1 MNNNNKAV
9 SVAGDQSASAEQ
21 GSKGVLKLG
30 LDMHYRQVTVA
41 MQEDNGPI
49 KAVGK
54 MCHEWFWAWV
64 EKKHQEGWDIYSC
77 YEAGASGY
85 WLHRHLVALGVKN
98 QVIAPKATGQDRR
111 QKTDRRDSAELLDC
125 LDQYLRGKKTALNPV
140 AVPSPELEQNRALV
154 RYHRQLMADRSRY
167 ESRGKG
173 LLCAQGIE
181 VSGRWWSTEAWKEL
195 KTHPRYK
202 AWIEEQLRNWRRKL
216 LGLDAEQAKVR
227 ERIEALAPQ
236 ELPKGLGAYS
246 AVALE
251 CEMKGIA
258 HFDNARA
265 VSSYTGLCPGIHSSN
280 GRGKEGSIN
289 RCGNAA
295 VRWNLVETM
304 WRLAVWQPD
313 YEPARQLRVG
323 LVKSKRAKKRLVVK
337 AARQLAVD
345 LWRLETGRASAQE
358 LRLVMQTTSRKPSRQ
373 PRVGGQKS
381 FRTKALA

>member
-1 MNNNNKAV
+1 M
-9 SVAGDQSASAEQ
+9 
-21 GSKGVLKLG
+21 
-30 LDMHYRQVTVA
+30 
-41 MQEDNGPI
+41 
-49 KAVGK
+49 
-54 MCHEWFWAWV
+54 
-64 EKKHQEGWDIYSC
+64 
-77 YEAGASGY
+77 
-85 WLHRHLVALGVKN
+85 
-98 QVIAPKATGQDRR
+98 GQDRR

-154 RYHRQLMADRSRY
+154 RYHRQLMADRSRC

-181 VSGRWWSTEAWKEL
+181 LSGKWWATEVWKEL
-195 KTHPRYK
+195 KTHPRCK
-202 AWIEEQLRNWRRKL
+202 DWIEEQLRSWRRKL
-216 LGLDAEQAKVR
+216 LALDAQQAKIR

-251 CEMKGIA
+251 CELKGIA

-265 VSSYTGLCPGIHSSN
+265 VSSYTGLCPGIRSSD

-295 VRWNLVETM
+295 VRWNLVESM
-304 WRLAVWQPD
+304 WRFALWQPD
-313 YEPARQLRVG
+313 YEPARQLRVA

-337 AARQLAVD
+337 AARQFAID
-345 LWRLETGRASAQE
+345 LWRLQTSRATAQE
-358 LRLVMQTTSRKPSRQ
+358 LGLIMQTSRKPSRC
-373 PRVGGQKS
+373 PRS
-381 FRTKALA
+381 D